1 MAYKDELEVA
11 RLYTDGTWKKQLEE
25 KFAGDYKIKFHM
37 APPLISKRDPISGH
51 LKKREFG
58 GWMLSALK
66 MASLFKGM
74 RSSLLNPFG
83 YSQERK
89 EDKAM
94 LDQYEGVL
102 NQIIDGLSENNKE
115 AALEMARV
123 PEFIRGYGHV
133 RTQNIESAVRR
144 WKSLDDQFRNPK
156 KIIKVAMGTTA

>member
-1 MAYKDELEVA
+1 
-11 RLYTDGTWKKQLEE
+11 
-25 KFAGDYKIKFHM
+25 M

-74 RSSLLNPFG
+74 RSSPLNPFG